1 MVLKLV
7 GSIVGALVIAVI
19 AAGALAYFGV
29 IPIPGLGGSK
39 PENTAQYFPDDV
51 LAYSWFTL
59 NPGGGQRAEMLDIWE
74 RFDELDGF
82 HDAVQDVLDELREET
97 DIDFEEDILPWIGP
111 DMSGALLDFGS
122 YEPSV
127 VAIIGVR
134 DAEAAA
140 DFMDLL
146 IEYVEDEGTEFDDYS
161 EGRFDIWV
169 EEYDDGAFAL
179 SNNWLVVAS
188 DEDALLDT
196 LDMISGNGGKSLA
209 DNPNFQEAQ
218 AALPGRRFA
227 SVYADVEGMV
237 DEFGSTFGGAGF
249 GMMTAGVNPFGI
261 ETPEWF
267 AMSYQWVDRGLVVDT
282 VTPTTTDFGL
292 EIADL
297 DNPARVLPDDTL
309 GFVAS
314 AFDPSVDNWRN
325 ALDDYR
331 VGDLWFLED
340 VLDELYDGLD
350 DFGVGSRLT
359 IDRDDSLAD
368 VLDVVID
375 VVDAA
380 IGVDLELDF
389 MDYLGGEIIIGVR
402 EFDFQEV
409 ESNPETNAVDAMA
422 MLSYRSD
429 NKRDLQDT
437 MDVFVEL
444 VEKYSFG
451 VVSVDSVDVG
461 AEDDAIVLKLDAL
474 GFSDIAYSPGYVL
487 HDGYMTLASTED
499 ALATTVDVQNGDAD
513 SLTSDGEYQRAI
525 AHISGNRQGMG
536 YVNFQLIIRY
546 LDLDDLGMDRDEF
559 KILET
564 GLSGAAFG
572 AHQGEEYSRFS
583 FVVTLFPE

>member
-7 GSIVGALVIAVI
+7 GSIIGVLVIAII
-19 AAGALAYFGV
+19 AVGALAYFGI

-51 LAYSWFTL
+51 LAYSWMTL
-59 NPGGGQRAEMLDIWE
+59 NPGGGQRAEMLDIWD

-82 HDAVQDVLDELREET
+82 HDAVQDLLEELREET

-111 DMSGALLDFGS
+111 DMSAALLDIGS
-122 YEPSV
+122 FDPSA
-127 VAIIGVR
+127 VAIVGVR
-134 DAEAAA
+134 DASAAA

-146 IEYVEDEGTEFDDYS
+146 IDYGEEEGSDFIDDS
-161 EGRFDIWV
+161 EGDFDVWL
-169 EEYDDGAFAL
+169 EEDGDGAFAL
-179 SNNWLVVAS
+179 SNKWLVVAS
-188 DEDALLDT
+188 DEDALFDT
-196 LDMISGNGGKSLA
+196 LDMISGDGGKSLA

-261 ETPEWF
+261 EPPEWV
-267 AMSYQWVDRGLVVDT
+267 AMSFQWVDRGLVVDT
-282 VTPTTTDFGL
+282 VSPTTTDFGL

-325 ALDDYR
+325 ALGDYP
-331 VGDLWFLED
+331 VGDLWFLAEA
-340 VLDELYDGLD
+340 LDEIDYGLS
-350 DFGVGSRLT
+350 DFGVGGLT
-359 IDRDDSLAD
+359 VDPDDSLAD
-368 VLDVVID
+368 VLDLVID
-375 VVDAA
+375 VVANA
-380 IGVDLELDF
+380 TGVDLELDF

-409 ESNPETNAVDAMA
+409 ADDPETNAVDAMA

-429 NKRDLQDT
+429 NKLDLQDT
-437 MDVFVEL
+437 MDVVVEL
-444 VEKYSFG
+444 VEEYSFG
-451 VVSVDSVDVG
+451 VVSAEPVDVG
-461 AEDDAIVLKLDAL
+461 AEDDAIVLNLDAL

-499 ALATTVDVQNGDAD
+499 ALVTIVDVQNGDAD
-513 SLTSDGEYQRAI
+513 SLTSDGEYQRASG
-525 AHISGNRQGMG
+525 HIIGTRQGMG
-536 YVNFQLIIRY
+536 YVNFQLIIQY
-546 LDLDDLGMDRDEF
+546 LDPDELDMDFDEF
-559 KILET
+559 EILET
-564 GLSGAAFG
+564 GLGGAAFG

>member
-7 GSIVGALVIAVI
+7 GSIIGVLVIAVI
-19 AAGALAYFGV
+19 AVGALAYFGIIS
-29 IPIPGLGGSK
+29 IPYISGLGGSK

-59 NPGGGQRAEMLDIWE
+59 NPGDGQRAEMLDIWN

-97 DIDFEEDILPWIGP
+97 DIDFEEDVLPWIGP
-111 DMSGALLDFGS
+111 DMSAALLDVRS
-122 YEPSV
+122 DNPSA
-127 VAIIGVR
+127 VAIVGVR

-146 IEYVEDEGTEFDDYS
+146 IGYAEDEGSDFIDDS
-161 EGRFDIWV
+161 EGDFDIWL
-169 EEYDDGAFAL
+169 EENDDGAFAL
-179 SNNWLVVAS
+179 SNNWLVVAT
-188 DEDALLDT
+188 DEDALFDT
-196 LDMISGNGGKSLA
+196 LDMISGNGGDSLA

-218 AALPGRRFA
+218 AALPDRRFA
-227 SVYADVEGMV
+227 SVYADYESIWDELGQTLRMGLMPSGV
-237 DEFGSTFGGAGF
+237 DTFGL
-249 GMMTAGVNPFGI
+249 
-261 ETPEWF
+261 ETPEWV
-267 AMSYQWVDRGLVVDT
+267 AMSFQWVDRGLVVD
-282 VTPTTTDFGL
+282 VVSPTTTDFGL

-297 DNPARVLPDDTL
+297 DDPAGVLPDDTL

-325 ALDDYR
+325 ALDDYP
-331 VGDLWFLED
+331 VGDFWFLED
-340 VLDELYDGLD
+340 ILDEIDYGLS
-350 DFGVGSRLT
+350 DFGMGGGLT
-359 IDRDDSLAD
+359 GDPDDSLAD
-368 VLDVVID
+368 LLDTMIG
-375 VVDAA
+375 VVDDAT
-380 IGVDLELDF
+380 GVDLELDF

-409 ESNPETNAVDAMA
+409 QSDPETNAVDAMA

-444 VEKYSFG
+444 VEEYSLG
-451 VVSVDSVDVG
+451 IVSADSVDVG
-461 AEDDAIVLKLDAL
+461 AEDDAMVLNLDAL

-499 ALATTVDVQNGDAD
+499 ALVTTVDVQNGDAD
-513 SLTSDGEYQRAI
+513 SLTSDGEYQRAVGHTFGI
-525 AHISGNRQGMG
+525 RQAMA
-536 YVNFQLIIRY
+536 YVNFQLIIQQ
-546 LDLDDLGMDRDEF
+546 LDPDDLDMDFDEF
-559 KILET
+559 EILET
-564 GLSGAAFG
+564 GLSGAAFS
-572 AHQGEEYSRFS
+572 AHQGEEYSRLS

>member
-7 GSIVGALVIAVI
+7 GSIIGVLVIAVI
-19 AAGALAYFGV
+19 AVGALAYFGIIS
-29 IPIPGLGGSK
+29 IPYISGLGGSK

-59 NPGGGQRAEMLDIWE
+59 NPGDGQRAEMLDIWN

-97 DIDFEEDILPWIGP
+97 DIDFEEDVLPWIGP
-111 DMSGALLDFGS
+111 DMSAALLDVRS
-122 YEPSV
+122 DNPSA
-127 VAIIGVR
+127 VAIVGVR

-146 IEYVEDEGTEFDDYS
+146 IGYAEDEGSDFIDDS
-161 EGRFDIWV
+161 EGDFDIWL
-169 EEYDDGAFAL
+169 EENDDGAFAL
-179 SNNWLVVAS
+179 SNNWLVVAT
-188 DEDALLDT
+188 DEDALFDT
-196 LDMISGNGGKSLA
+196 LDMISGDGGKSLV
-209 DNPNFQEAQ
+209 DNPGFQEAR
-218 AALPGRRFA
+218 AALPDRRFA
-227 SVYADVEGMV
+227 SVYADYESIWDELGQTLRMGLMPSGV
-237 DEFGSTFGGAGF
+237 DSFGL
-249 GMMTAGVNPFGI
+249 
-261 ETPEWF
+261 ETPEWV
-267 AMSYQWVDRGLVVDT
+267 AMSFQWVDRGLVVD
-282 VTPTTTDFGL
+282 VVSPTTTDFGL

-297 DNPARVLPDDTL
+297 DNPAQVLPDDTL

-314 AFDPSVDNWRN
+314 AFDPSVDNWRK
-325 ALDDYR
+325 ALDDYS
-331 VGDLWFLED
+331 VGDFWFLED
-340 VLDELYDGLD
+340 VLDAIDYGLS
-350 DFGVGSRLT
+350 DFGVGGGLAVHPN
-359 IDRDDSLAD
+359 DSLAD
-368 VLDVVID
+368 LLDSMIGVIA
-375 VVDAA
+375 DAT
-380 IGVDLELDF
+380 GVDLELDF

-444 VEKYSFG
+444 VEEYSLG
-451 VVSVDSVDVG
+451 IVSADPVDVG
-461 AEDDAIVLKLDAL
+461 AEDDAMVLNLDAL

-499 ALATTVDVQNGDAD
+499 ALVTTVDVQNGDAD

-525 AHISGNRQGMG
+525 GHIFGIPQAMA
-536 YVNFQLIIRY
+536 YVNFQLIIQQ
-546 LDLDDLGMDRDEF
+546 LDPDDLDMDFDEF
-559 KILET
+559 EILET

-572 AHQGEEYSRFS
+572 AHYGEEYSRLS

>member
-7 GSIVGALVIAVI
+7 GSIIGALVIAVV
-19 AAGALAYFGV
+19 AVGALAYFGV

-39 PENTAQYFPDDV
+39 SENTAQYFPDDV

-59 NPGGGQRAEMLDIWE
+59 NPGDGQRQEMLDIWN

-82 HDAVQDVLDELREET
+82 HDAVRDLLDELREET
-97 DIDFEEDILPWIGP
+97 DIDFEKDVLPWIGP

-122 YEPSV
+122 FEPSA

-146 IEYVEDEGTEFDDYS
+146 IEYAEDEGSEFVDDS

-169 EEYDDGAFAL
+169 EEDGDGAFAL
-179 SNNWLVVAS
+179 SKSWLVVAT
-188 DEDALLDT
+188 DEDALFDT
-196 LDMISGNGGKSLA
+196 LDMISGNGGDSLA

-218 AALPGRRFA
+218 AALPDRRFA
-227 SVYADVEGMV
+227 SVYADYEGIGG
-237 DEFGSTFGGAGF
+237 EFGQTL
-249 GMMTAGVNPFGI
+249 GMGRMPYGVDTFGI
-261 ETPEWF
+261 ETPEWV
-267 AMSYQWVDRGLVVDT
+267 AMSFQWVDRGLVVDM
-282 VTPTTTDFGL
+282 VSPTTTDFGL

-297 DNPARVLPDDTL
+297 ENPAQVLPADTL

-325 ALDDYR
+325 ALDDYP
-331 VGDLWFLED
+331 VGDFWFLED
-340 VLDELYDGLD
+340 ILSEIDYGLS
-350 DFGVGSRLT
+350 DFGVSGGLT
-359 IDRDDSLAD
+359 VDPDDSLAD
-368 VLDVVID
+368 LLDTVIG
-375 VVDAA
+375 VIADAT
-380 IGVDLELDF
+380 GVDLELDF
-389 MDYLGGEIIIGVR
+389 LDYLGGEIIIGVR

-409 ESNPETNAVDAMA
+409 ASDPETNAVDAMA

-437 MDVFVEL
+437 MDVFIEL
-444 VEKYSFG
+444 VEEYSFG
-451 VVSVDSVDVG
+451 VVNADPVDVG
-461 AEDDAIVLKLDAL
+461 AEDDAMVLNLDAL
-474 GFSDIAYSPGYVL
+474 GFPDIAYSPGYVL
-487 HDGYMTLASTED
+487 HNGYMTLASTED
-499 ALATTVDVQNGDAD
+499 ALVTTVDVQNGDAD

-525 AHISGNRQGMG
+525 GHTFGIRQAMA
-536 YVNFQLIIRY
+536 YVNFQLIIQH
-546 LDLDDLGMDRDEF
+546 LDPDDLGMDFDEF
-559 KILET
+559 EILET

-572 AHQGEEYSRFS
+572 AHDGEEYSRLS

>member
-7 GSIVGALVIAVI
+7 GSIIGVLVIAII
-19 AAGALAYFGV
+19 AVGALAYFGI

-51 LAYSWFTL
+51 LAYSWMTL

-82 HDAVQDVLDELREET
+82 HDAVQDLLEELREET

-111 DMSGALLDFGS
+111 DMSAALLDIGS
-122 YEPSV
+122 FDPSA
-127 VAIIGVR
+127 VAIVGVR
-134 DAEAAA
+134 DASAAA

-146 IEYVEDEGTEFDDYS
+146 IDYGEEEGSDFIDDS
-161 EGRFDIWV
+161 EGDFDVWL
-169 EEYDDGAFAL
+169 EEDGDGAFAL
-179 SNNWLVVAS
+179 SNKWLVVAS
-188 DEDALLDT
+188 DEDALFDT
-196 LDMISGNGGKSLA
+196 LDMISGDGGKSLA

-249 GMMTAGVNPFGI
+249 GMMTAGVNPFDI
-261 ETPEWF
+261 EPPEWV
-267 AMSYQWVDRGLVVDT
+267 AMSFQWVDRGLVVDT
-282 VTPTTTDFGL
+282 VSPTTTDFGL

-325 ALDDYR
+325 ALGDYP
-331 VGDLWFLED
+331 VGDLWFLAEA
-340 VLDELYDGLD
+340 LDEIDYGLS
-350 DFGVGSRLT
+350 DFGVGGLT
-359 IDRDDSLAD
+359 VDPDDSLAD
-368 VLDVVID
+368 VLDTVID
-375 VVDAA
+375 VVANA
-380 IGVDLELDF
+380 TGVDLELDF
-389 MDYLGGEIIIGVR
+389 IDYLGGEIIIGVR

-409 ESNPETNAVDAMA
+409 ADDPETNAVDAMA

-429 NKRDLQDT
+429 NKLDLQDT
-437 MDVFVEL
+437 MDVVVEL
-444 VEKYSFG
+444 VEEYSFG
-451 VVSVDSVDVG
+451 AVSADPVDVG

-499 ALATTVDVQNGDAD
+499 ALVTIVDVQNGDAD

-536 YVNFQLIIRY
+536 YVNFQLIIQN
-546 LDLDDLGMDRDEF
+546 LDPDDLDIDFDDFE
-559 KILET
+559 ILET
-564 GLSGAAFG
+564 GLGGAAFG

>member
-7 GSIVGALVIAVI
+7 GSIIGVLVIAII
-19 AAGALAYFGV
+19 AVGALAYFGI

-51 LAYSWFTL
+51 LAYSWMTL
-59 NPGGGQRAEMLDIWE
+59 NPGGGQRAEMLDIWD

-82 HDAVQDVLDELREET
+82 HDAVQDLLEELREET

-111 DMSGALLDFGS
+111 DLSAALLDIGS
-122 YEPSV
+122 FDPSA
-127 VAIIGVR
+127 VAIVGVR
-134 DAEAAA
+134 DASAAA

-146 IEYVEDEGTEFDDYS
+146 IDYGEEEGSDFIDDS
-161 EGRFDIWV
+161 EGDFDVWL
-169 EEYDDGAFAL
+169 EENGEGALAL
-179 SNNWLVVAS
+179 SNNWLVFAT
-188 DEDALLDT
+188 DEDALFDT
-196 LDMISGNGGKSLA
+196 LDMISGDGGKSLA
-209 DNPNFQEAQ
+209 ENPNFQEAQ

-261 ETPEWF
+261 EPPEWV
-267 AMSYQWVDRGLVVDT
+267 AMSFQWVDRGLVVDT
-282 VTPTTTDFGL
+282 VSPTTTDFGL

-325 ALDDYR
+325 ALGDYP
-331 VGDLWFLED
+331 VGDLWFLAEA
-340 VLDELYDGLD
+340 LDEIDYGLS
-350 DFGVGSRLT
+350 DFGVGGLT
-359 IDRDDSLAD
+359 VDPDDSLAD
-368 VLDVVID
+368 VLDTVID
-375 VVDAA
+375 VVANA
-380 IGVDLELDF
+380 TGVDLELDF

-409 ESNPETNAVDAMA
+409 ADDPETNAVDAMA
-422 MLSYRSD
+422 MISYRSD
-429 NKRDLQDT
+429 SQLDLQDT
-437 MDVFVEL
+437 MDVVVEL
-444 VEKYSFG
+444 VEEYSFG
-451 VVSVDSVDVG
+451 VVSAEPVDVG

-474 GFSDIAYSPGYVL
+474 GFSDIAYSPGYVF

-499 ALATTVDVQNGDAD
+499 ALVTIVDVQNGDAD

-525 AHISGNRQGMG
+525 GHIIGTRQGMG
-536 YVNFQLIIRY
+536 YVNFQLIIQY
-546 LDLDDLGMDRDEF
+546 LDPDDLDIDFDDFE
-559 KILET
+559 ILET
-564 GLSGAAFG
+564 GLGGAAFG

>member
-7 GSIVGALVIAVI
+7 GSIIGVLVIAII
-19 AAGALAYFGV
+19 AVGALAYFGIIS
-29 IPIPGLGGSK
+29 IPYISGLGGSK

-51 LAYSWFTL
+51 VAYSWFTL
-59 NPGGGQRAEMLDIWE
+59 NPGDGQRAEMLDIWN

-97 DIDFEEDILPWIGP
+97 DIDFEEDVLPWIGP
-111 DMSGALLDFGS
+111 DMSAALLDFS
-122 YEPSV
+122 SFQPSA
-127 VAIIGVR
+127 VAIVGVR

-146 IEYVEDEGTEFDDYS
+146 IGYAEDEGSDFIDDS
-161 EGRFDIWV
+161 EGDFDIWLG
-169 EEYDDGAFAL
+169 ENDEGALAL
-179 SNNWLVVAS
+179 SNDWLVVAT
-188 DEDALLDT
+188 DEDALFDT

-209 DNPNFQEAQ
+209 DNPGFQEAR
-218 AALPGRRFA
+218 AALPDRRFA
-227 SVYADVEGMV
+227 SVYADYESIWDELGQTLGMGLMPSGV
-237 DEFGSTFGGAGF
+237 DTFGL
-249 GMMTAGVNPFGI
+249 
-261 ETPEWF
+261 ETPDWV
-267 AMSYQWVDRGLVVDT
+267 AMSFQWVDRGLVVDM
-282 VTPTTTDFGL
+282 VSPTTTDFGL

-297 DNPARVLPDDTL
+297 DDPAGVLPDDTL

-325 ALDDYR
+325 ALDDYP
-331 VGDLWFLED
+331 VGDFWFLED
-340 VLDELYDGLD
+340 ILSEIDYGLS
-350 DFGVGSRLT
+350 DFGVGGGLT
-359 IDRDDSLAD
+359 VDPDDSLAD
-368 VLDVVID
+368 LLDTMIGVVA
-375 VVDAA
+375 DAT
-380 IGVDLELDF
+380 GVDLELDF
-389 MDYLGGEIIIGVR
+389 LDYLGGEIIIGVR

-444 VEKYSFG
+444 VEEYSLG
-451 VVSVDSVDVG
+451 IVSADSVDVG
-461 AEDDAIVLKLDAL
+461 AEDDAMVLNLDAL

-499 ALATTVDVQNGDAD
+499 ALVTTVNVQNGDAD
-513 SLTSDGEYQRAI
+513 SLTSDGEYQRAVGHTFGI
-525 AHISGNRQGMG
+525 RQAMA
-536 YVNFQLIIRY
+536 YVNFQLIIQQ
-546 LDLDDLGMDRDEF
+546 LDPDDLDMDFDEF
-559 KILET
+559 EILET
-564 GLSGAAFG
+564 GLSGAAFS

>member
-7 GSIVGALVIAVI
+7 GSIIGVLVIAII
-19 AAGALAYFGV
+19 AVGALAYFGI

-51 LAYSWFTL
+51 LAYSWMTL

-82 HDAVQDVLDELREET
+82 HDAVQDLLEELREET

-111 DMSGALLDFGS
+111 DMSAALLDIGS
-122 YEPSV
+122 FDPSA
-127 VAIIGVR
+127 VAIVGVR
-134 DAEAAA
+134 DASAAA

-146 IEYVEDEGTEFDDYS
+146 IDYGEEEGSDFIDDS
-161 EGRFDIWV
+161 EGDFDVWL
-169 EEYDDGAFAL
+169 EEDGDGAFAL
-179 SNNWLVVAS
+179 SNKWLVVAS
-188 DEDALLDT
+188 DEDSLFDT
-196 LDMISGNGGKSLA
+196 LDMISGDGGKSLA

-249 GMMTAGVNPFGI
+249 GMMTAGVNPFDI
-261 ETPEWF
+261 EPPEWV
-267 AMSYQWVDRGLVVDT
+267 AMSFQWVDRGLVVDT
-282 VTPTTTDFGL
+282 VSPTTTDFGL

-325 ALDDYR
+325 ALGDYP
-331 VGDLWFLED
+331 VGDLWFLAEA
-340 VLDELYDGLD
+340 LDEIDYGLS
-350 DFGVGSRLT
+350 DFGVGGLT
-359 IDRDDSLAD
+359 VDPDDSLAD
-368 VLDVVID
+368 VLDTVID
-375 VVDAA
+375 VVANA
-380 IGVDLELDF
+380 TGVDLELDF
-389 MDYLGGEIIIGVR
+389 IDYLGGEIIIGVR

-409 ESNPETNAVDAMA
+409 ADDPETNAVDAMA

-429 NKRDLQDT
+429 NKLDLQDT
-437 MDVFVEL
+437 MDVVVEL
-444 VEKYSFG
+444 VEEYSFG
-451 VVSVDSVDVG
+451 AVSADPVDVG

-499 ALATTVDVQNGDAD
+499 ALVTIVDVQNGDAD

-536 YVNFQLIIRY
+536 YVNFQLIIQN
-546 LDLDDLGMDRDEF
+546 LDPDDLDIDFDDFE
-559 KILET
+559 ILET
-564 GLSGAAFG
+564 GLGGAAFG